1 MFVKVL
7 IMSESSPLIERHQLK
22 GIEDRLGRVE
32 NTLSEI
38 LENGE
43 LMEERI
49 KDKLGSLQEELER
62 NTMQVKRMKLK
73 IGQGMR
79 PITVIIFILIG
90 LMLWT
95 WTFTWFRY

>member
-95 WTFTWFRY
+95 WAFTWFRY